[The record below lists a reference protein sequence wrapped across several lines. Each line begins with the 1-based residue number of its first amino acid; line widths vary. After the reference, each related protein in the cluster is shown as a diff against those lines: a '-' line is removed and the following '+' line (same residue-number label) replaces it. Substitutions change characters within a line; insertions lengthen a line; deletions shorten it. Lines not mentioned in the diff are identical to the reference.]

1 MRSGLR
7 AVGALRSEEQRSEE
21 PVALETPVV
30 ATGARPGHSGA
41 ERELFTEET
50 QTVLVFERGAV
61 IRLSAAVADGQLLFL
76 TNKITGKEVVT
87 QVIRKRSFRP
97 TSCYVDLEF
106 TDACPGFW
114 GINFPESAP
123 VLPNASSSA
132 KLSDEGDLTAT
143 PPQQAPRPD
152 VQEVERL
159 KKEVTELQTQLK
171 SLTAS
176 GPEKQAPQE
185 VPNGAPH
192 TALVADK
199 VANEQTQKLGKKL
212 QEEKML
218 EQLFAQEAEQEQLQG
233 PKRLVAYPQKSGIG
247 SLARKAGKLA
257 TAAAFAAVV
266 VAAAIAAYRFGLLN
280 PLLSRAGARRP
291 ATGNLASAP
300 NPAASS
306 KAMVAGPRPVAASDT
321 VSGAVS
327 SAASKYT
334 TSAPSNNQTTP
345 ADTEI
350 TTAVAPAPVPS
361 GMPRATAEDLH
372 REAKQT
378 ELTVLPAV
386 PSAGTVTT
394 PIDQAA
400 PAADENGSGIAAA
413 NEDYI
418 APKLLHAVKPIS
430 PPDALRN
437 YITGNVNLD
446 ALVDTT
452 GHVRSV
458 TVLSG
463 PQKLRKTAI
472 EEMRQ
477 YTYEPARKNGKV
489 VTSHVQATLKFWYEP

>member
-7 AVGALRSEEQRSEE
+7 AVGALRSEEQRIEE
-21 PVALETPVV
+21 PVAFETPVV

-76 TNKITGKEVVT
+76 TNQITGKEVVT

-106 TDACPGFW
+106 TETCPGFW

-143 PPQQAPRPD
+143 PPPQAPRPD

-159 KKEVTELQTQLK
+159 KKEVAELQTQLK
-171 SLTAS
+171 SLTA
-176 GPEKQAPQE
+176 GRPERQAPQE
-185 VPNGAPH
+185 VPNGAPN
-192 TALVADK
+192 TALAADK
-199 VANEQTQKLGKKL
+199 VATEQTEKLVKNL

-233 PKRLVAYPQKSGIG
+233 PKRLVAYPHKSGIG
-247 SLARKAGKLA
+247 SIARKAGKLA
-257 TAAAFAAVV
+257 TAAAFAAFV

-291 ATGNLASAP
+291 ATSNIASAP
-300 NPAASS
+300 KPAATL
-306 KAMVAGPRPVAASDT
+306 KAMVADPRPVAAADA

-327 SAASKYT
+327 SAASENA
-334 TSAPSNNQTTP
+334 TSALTSNQTTA

-350 TTAVAPAPVPS
+350 AAFSAVPPAPGPS
-361 GMPRATAEDLH
+361 GMPRNTVEALH
-372 REAKQT
+372 REAKQA
-378 ELTVLPAV
+378 ELTGLPAL
-386 PSAGTVTT
+386 PPASTVVV
-394 PIDQAA
+394 DHVA
-400 PAADENGSGIAAA
+400 PAADENGSGSGVAK
-413 NEDYI
+413 EDYI
-418 APKLLHAVKPIS
+418 PPKLLYAVKSIS

-472 EEMRQ
+472 EEVRQ
-477 YTYEPARKNGKV
+477 YVYEPARKNGKV
-489 VTSHVQATLKFWYEP
+489 VTSHVQATLQFWYEP